1 MYGIDHRNYFLF
13 SITRHAGRDIEVFTG
28 TLGQLTYQS
37 ESGSSKVPLFIAK
50 ESGRSDPTLIPV
62 PEFYWKVV
70 HDPDIGSVC
79 GETLEYVITPAV
91 IVVGIGGYLGAIFGT
106 PEAFAPLWWAL
117 CYLVFVGLNDPH
129 FEGDPAVEAQICPDV
144 CEQGMWFFFRRK
156 EVSKGYSYCC
166 TYQEF
171 KAVVDW
177 APELPGDPELLDN
190 ILTVD

>member
-1 MYGIDHRNYFLF
+1 MYGIDDRNYFLF

-70 HDPDIGSVC
+70 HDPDIG
-79 GETLEYVITPAV
+79 GAV
-91 IVVGIGGYLGAIFGT
+91 
-106 PEAFAPLWWAL
+106 
-117 CYLVFVGLNDPH
+117 VFVGLNDPH